1 MRLYVNKTRGRRG
14 SLTRSGSGTVAGIG
28 VEEGDMD
35 LEEVGVT
42 RSVEGGDALPKY
54 QKVGKPGEVPPG
66 YTPSEN
72 VGANQVEGG
81 NANMETLNTARVKA
95 RRRWIF
101 W

>member
-1 MRLYVNKTRGRRG
+1 MRLYVNKTRGRRE
-14 SLTRSGSGTVAGIG
+14 SLTRTGSGTVAGIG

-42 RSVEGGDALPKY
+42 RSVEGGDELPKY
-54 QKVGKPGEVPPG
+54 RRVGKPGEVPPG

-72 VGANQVEGG
+72 VGANQVEAR
-81 NANMETLNTARVKA
+81 NVNTETLNTARVEGT
-95 RRRWIF
+95 RRRIF